1 VSWQQ
6 GLRSAVHTV
15 RWVETDVFTAE
26 AVTLRVGDSLL
37 LNADPGIGVPGTAV
51 LRAAGIERTVAPGSP
66 AVWRFDEPG
75 TMPVHA
81 EWTGPDGDVRT
92 AGMSVTVAGGG
103 FAGNPACVPGTTRDW
118 TCRDLPGTAVLE
130 ADPGLSVTAV
140 PLDPGRL
147 LRIRL
152 ADPLPAGIIARLGPR
167 GPILDAATAE
177 PVVYEA
183 GVTYEHRI
191 LQTFEDGSML
201 TECRLLVTDLPPGVA
216 FHISIFIGGVTFDD
230 GLIDR
235 TVTAADFSGD
245 GEYRYRMIITPEA
258 YKTSVCQTIMLIQD
272 GCRVGDL

>member
-1 VSWQQ
+1 
-6 GLRSAVHTV
+6 
-15 RWVETDVFTAE
+15 
-26 AVTLRVGDSLL
+26 
-37 LNADPGIGVPGTAV
+37 V
-51 LRAAGIERTVAPGSP
+51 LRAAGIERTVGPGSP
-66 AVWRFDEPG
+66 AVWRFDE
-75 TMPVHA
+75 
-81 EWTGPDGDVRT
+81 
-92 AGMSVTVAGGG
+92 
-103 FAGNPACVPGTTRDW
+103 
-118 TCRDLPGTAVLE
+118 PGTAVLE

-152 ADPLPAGIIARLGPR
+152 AEPLPAGIIARLGPR
-167 GPILDAATAE
+167 GPSLDAATAE

-245 GEYRYRMIITPEA
+245 GADRSITTTVTP
-258 YKTSVCQTIMLIQD
+258 LPR
-272 GCRVGDL
+272 GH